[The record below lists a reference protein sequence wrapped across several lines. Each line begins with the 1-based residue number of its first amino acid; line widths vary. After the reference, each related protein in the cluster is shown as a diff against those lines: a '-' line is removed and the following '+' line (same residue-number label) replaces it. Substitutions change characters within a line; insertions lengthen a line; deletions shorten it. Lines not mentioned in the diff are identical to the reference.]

1 MKMLKKVKFE
11 FKWVDTIRNSTSIM
25 DSQVKMCPKWIF
37 LRTKQRTEIKLL
49 TFNSFKQY
57 TTPTR
62 QQT

>member
-1 MKMLKKVKFE
+1 MKLFKTLKFE
-11 FKWVDTIRNSTSIM
+11 FKWVDTIINSTSIM
-25 DSQVKMCPKWIF
+25 DSQVKVCPKWIF

-49 TFNSFKQY
+49 TFDSFKQY